1 MPERRWVQRRR
12 VGVAEH
18 AGKRRSGLGLGLGAS
33 IASAKERAG
42 LRVLTES
49 AGWSKTWRRRAGGE
63 DWRRCWAE
71 LAETGAGGVRRA
83 PEFLGLTRWRPAEA
97 FQGQRDTIVTGGEEK
112 LNGGAFSPPS
122 AAEEIA
128 ARGRPG
134 VGVGGSGG
142 FTGPWRSSCAGRSGA
157 EGNEAAAPRRRR
169 VSSRRSRASGH
180 C

>member
-1 MPERRWVQRRR
+1 M
-12 VGVAEH
+12 AEH
-18 AGKRRSGLGLGLGAS
+18 AGERRSGLGLGLGAS

-42 LRVLTES
+42 LRVLTEG
-49 AGWSKTWRRRAGGE
+49 AGWSKSWRRRADGE

-71 LAETGAGGVRRA
+71 LAEAGAGGVRRA
-83 PEFLGLTRWRPAEA
+83 PEFLGLTRWRPAGA

-134 VGVGGSGG
+134 VGVGGIRGLHW
-142 FTGPWRSSCAGRSGA
+142 TLAMLL
-157 EGNEAAAPRRRR
+157 
-169 VSSRRSRASGH
+169 RRS
-180 C
+180 

>member
-1 MPERRWVQRRR
+1 M
-12 VGVAEH
+12 EH
-18 AGKRRSGLGLGLGAS
+18 ARSTRDTLVDLARHGEARGGARTNSGGWVWRNLAGERRSGLGLGLGAS

-122 AAEEIA
+122 VAEEIA
-128 ARGRPG
+128 ARSRPG
-134 VGVGGSGG
+134 VGVEGSGG
-142 FTGPWRSSCAGRSGA
+142 FNEPW
-157 EGNEAAAPRRRR
+157 
-169 VSSRRSRASGH
+169 
-180 C
+180 